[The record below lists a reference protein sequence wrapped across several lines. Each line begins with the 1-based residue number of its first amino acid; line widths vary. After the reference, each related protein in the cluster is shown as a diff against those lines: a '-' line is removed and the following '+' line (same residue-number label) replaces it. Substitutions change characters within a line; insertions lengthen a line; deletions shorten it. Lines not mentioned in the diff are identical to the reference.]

1 MLGLGLGLGLL
12 TRTLT
17 LTLTLSLTLRR
28 DAMARMATLYDNYNR
43 YRGQPS

>member
-17 LTLTLSLTLRR
+17 LTLTLTLRR